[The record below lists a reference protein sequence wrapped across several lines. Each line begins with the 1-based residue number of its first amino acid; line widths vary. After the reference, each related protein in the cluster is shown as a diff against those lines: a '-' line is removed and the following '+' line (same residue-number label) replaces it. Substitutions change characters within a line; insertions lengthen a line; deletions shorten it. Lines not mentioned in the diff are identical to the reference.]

1 MCRGQPCTITRYTFT
16 WSNKLITGATGSMPD
31 PNNPGRTLTED
42 ILKDLENT
50 MLPNSES
57 GFVLKRLRVK
67 ADEQARRKLGRRIE
81 MGPGDGEITLVESG
95 CGEEGTCQC
104 IAVKGAEPVTLEP
117 VAGRLRCRRG
127 AVCRRVDVG
136 PSAEHQPV
144 DQIEELVWRPG
155 ARIIDREQ
163 QGQPARVRDPGRVGP
178 LGDVDLDLPPRGPRG
193 VLDGRADSDH
203 RPAQLGTQPRSNIRR
218 RS

>member
-1 MCRGQPCTITRYTFT
+1 
-16 WSNKLITGATGSMPD
+16 MPD

-117 VAGRLRCRRG
+117 AEMTFTIEGLFAAGL
-127 AVCRRVDVG
+127 
-136 PSAEHQPV
+136 
-144 DQIEELVWRPG
+144 
-155 ARIIDREQ
+155 
-163 QGQPARVRDPGRVGP
+163 QPAVGWETFSIT
-178 LGDVDLDLPPRGPRG
+178 VTATVVTRIAAARNSM
-193 VLDGRADSDH
+193 RA
-203 RPAQLGTQPRSNIRR
+203 A
-218 RS
+218 